1 MHQSEI
7 CHECLD
13 NKAPGKKVVWVRGR
27 ARLSWAGCRLCAA
40 AEHHILCPT
49 LQTKGKE
56 GREGS
61 RGFSKGLGCR
71 LGFIFSAAA
80 AQLRSLTC
88 LKGLKSQRKAERVKD
103 VATTQVLIPSEV
115 NLSFAGK
122 CRVDYRCWEDF
133 SVPLSASLSK
143 TLQKLSSR

>member
-1 MHQSEI
+1 ME
-7 CHECLD
+7 

-27 ARLSWAGCRLCAA
+27 ARLGWAGCRLCAA

-56 GREGS
+56 GKEGS
-61 RGFSKGLGCR
+61 RGFNKGLGCR

-80 AQLRSLTC
+80 GQLRSLIC
-88 LKGLKSQRKAERVKD
+88 LKGLISQRKAQRVKD
-103 VATTQVLIPSEV
+103 IPIPSEV
-115 NLSFAGK
+115 NLSFSGK

-133 SVPLSASLSK
+133 SVPLSVSLSK
-143 TLQKLSSR
+143 TLQKLSLW